1 MKDICPNL
9 HNKQV
14 AQEYGELEDLF
25 GPDTAHLLWSRN
37 NGYSIDKAPNG
48 ADSILFGELLHI
60 TNGDRTRAI
69 ILKAKI
75 YSDEFL
81 KWFGDWTSEDKRF
94 KNANIIWGHPGTGKT
109 WMFEHGAKNII
120 DFDSEYKSKIGN
132 LKEREQ
138 LKKKI
143 GKSEYNKKL
152 DELFDQ
158 AKQEALKSGKKLLVS
173 DMHFLRNRSKDLDIV
188 TNISDQEFIQR
199 SHQRG
204 EHDEADKMEW
214 KNSINQAMKNIP
226 ESKILNTTGYISD
239 LFAKSNVSKVVDENG
254 EPKVMY
260 HGTDHGDF
268 KKFDLKYFGKTD
280 NGDNGRGFYFAYKKD
295 VALGYGETL
304 YPVYLSA
311 KRPFYHTGFETSSII
326 KGFNREYNP
335 TQRQL
340 FQQRIKSIQ
349 NRIQRS
355 QDLLKENNDPII
367 SKIELKKIQHNKD
380 ELKRLQDDL
389 KNKDEDFLNGKL
401 YNTLDEYDS
410 ILESDKHYQAVVKD
424 NYQIKSIF
432 NNGEFANQDD
442 IYQSPQGGLNMD
454 ASSRLSKIPSKG
466 DMPTLQKYL
475 KSHRGKVSSTAL
487 KLVMAAVNRYFNDN
501 DTGITY
507 EIVDTLP
514 GGEAAHYD
522 RANRV
527 IRINKNARFRN
538 ESKSLTPEVQTIAHE
553 MLHAVTVHAIET
565 NSRVREQ
572 FQHLLDV
579 TRNKLGD
586 KANYYGLTDVYEFV
600 AELSNAQFVQDLK
613 SIQLTRK
620 QTLLDRIKGVIKK
633 VYRQIFTSY
642 KDFIGSDNVYS
653 AAVEDLFSVMSNNVR
668 KDEDAVDVNRKDVY
682 RSISASQDKVDQ
694 IHKEITNLY
703 QQLYKN
709 YKKQFNK
716 GANRQKREDSLWAT
730 IRDLQAKDKKEA
742 SSIAIQQAFNQIG
755 VYTLDPVSGVIPSRR
770 DTVLGYLQEQS
781 QNGFDNVSAE
791 QIFDMKSNIIDFYN
805 DLCKYL
811 FDDKNSLDVQDQLNV
826 EKLSSTVHEINR
838 LWREASKVVADKIV
852 DENVDKYINTT
863 TEEANEIK
871 EVAKDWLHNNDMW
884 GDEGK
889 FTKFFNYSRNDSP
902 IIRQAFQ
909 MIQDAD
915 QETRRQSIA
924 VQQRIVKAYNKATSL
939 VDKAKLGNW
948 QTEFMER
955 DRDGNFTGLFRSA
968 VNRGQFKKDMEEFV
982 QQLNQKYDKIHGY
995 HYITDQVTKETLRSD
1010 TMSSI
1015 ENEVW
1020 VNGQPPVY
1028 VQYQLEL
1035 EKWICD
1041 HAHRRYSLIYYQE
1054 RLSQPYDM
1062 STRTGHGLSPR
1073 TLSRQK
1079 YIQDQLN
1086 YILQKCSD
1094 RKTGLAY
1101 PERLNQEDYNKLQ
1114 MWRDALQD
1122 LGNPFDMYGNRKSG
1136 EELQTALEIQAW
1148 NNWLQERTLYDV
1160 NYDAFDEEYQNIV
1173 DDIKAGKKTYN
1184 DLCRFVEAN
1193 SEYGLNP
1200 EFLDYVFKGSQVKK
1214 DYVTK
1219 MFQSSIKKLIKTKD
1233 GYVKDFSDVIF
1244 NYNPDGSV
1252 SIPDMWGYQRLGDI
1266 KNNQKASSSGIS
1278 KEEFERN
1285 FSVSP
1290 IPYTD
1295 ASGMHLAKD
1304 GTKFDPKNNPN
1315 NLISMS
1321 WFEYILKQY
1330 TDAVMDG
1337 RMDRFVSVDGLVGI
1351 DFSTLNGDRKKI
1363 EKWIAENILMYEKTW
1378 EDKYGNIK
1386 SEYVPLTIF
1395 NQLVPV
1401 EPGFGPSYKPTSRFI
1416 PKGRFTTKRGSVY
1429 KGIFDIQF
1437 SEDDRSG
1444 IQPDFAQYGDQE
1456 FVDMIKKGDAKA
1468 EYYKLLIDTMEQQ
1481 WDKLGLD
1488 PSYNRYKLPQ
1498 IEGTSLMKRSRA
1510 AKHPKKYLKN
1520 AASNAISAT
1529 SDDMQMRSGGDYVMR
1544 NGKWVLKTAP
1554 TRFIN
1559 EMDDPSMIS
1568 SDLAFTV
1575 GQFVQMTNNYLNK
1588 QKLQAKV
1595 ETLAYSLDAENRDV
1609 NHQHTGVRQFER
1621 YEKMLKQLFYEQ
1633 SETGEDLGEK
1643 PGKAEIAAAKA
1654 ARVARS
1660 GTAYLMLAYNIPS
1673 MFTGVFDSFTQM
1685 PAAAARNDQFGFK
1698 QLFYSYL
1705 VTFPKLFQAIANIGN
1720 PIANCKAVAMM
1731 QKDGLVKTSDETFK
1745 NAYHSRLRRA
1755 LAQSATGGYTMGD
1768 YMMNMLSQRC
1778 TYEAKKYYPGN
1789 NLVKE
1794 GFYTKA
1800 EFNRLMS
1807 KSGLTQKEIN
1817 RDWNDNIGE
1826 SLWNAYYFDNGIAKL
1841 KDKYKD
1847 VNLYDSK
1854 LSATIQQNMALLNGN
1869 APKNDQSSVS
1879 NTILHKFFF
1888 LMRNFFIRRAE
1899 HWFAGYKP
1907 DNVARKFEDSTEEI
1921 YRGSSTL
1928 RRQRRKRLSLTQE
1941 QKSRRQMYDYST
1953 GEANPAVLVNLL
1965 RGAQSQLA
1973 IFNQMMLHKQE
1984 RLTDP
1989 RKVNPNEA
1997 KALREFITWGLC
2009 LALLSVGWMMF
2020 HRYVEDDT
2028 KDLKPD
2034 NYEGSLPSIHN
2045 FIQQKVYLK
2054 LLDQVMFRV
2063 IDSQFQLWNPWQFV
2077 DMVKS
2082 ATTVTS
2088 AVEKMGTIPSVGLD
2102 LIGASGHEFDEII
2115 KSDSK
2120 YKYFPRWQRAL
2131 WSATPLNNIQT
2142 WSSWRGNDKV
2152 GRWYFDNTVTGTMFK
2167 SGGYEWKDKV
2177 EDEDSERMDDARM
2190 DEQRMDEQRIDDE
2203 RMD

>member
-1 MKDICPNL
+1 
-9 HNKQV
+9 
-14 AQEYGELEDLF
+14 
-25 GPDTAHLLWSRN
+25 
-37 NGYSIDKAPNG
+37 
-48 ADSILFGELLHI
+48 
-60 TNGDRTRAI
+60 
-69 ILKAKI
+69 
-75 YSDEFL
+75 
-81 KWFGDWTSEDKRF
+81 
-94 KNANIIWGHPGTGKT
+94 
-109 WMFEHGAKNII
+109 
-120 DFDSEYKSKIGN
+120 
-132 LKEREQ
+132 
-138 LKKKI
+138 
-143 GKSEYNKKL
+143 
-152 DELFDQ
+152 
-158 AKQEALKSGKKLLVS
+158 
-173 DMHFLRNRSKDLDIV
+173 MHFLRNRSKDLDIV

-1304 GTKFDPKNNPN
+1304 GTKFDPK
-1315 NLISMS
+1315 IT
-1321 WFEYILKQY
+1321 Q
-1330 TDAVMDG
+1330 
-1337 RMDRFVSVDGLVGI
+1337 
-1351 DFSTLNGDRKKI
+1351 
-1363 EKWIAENILMYEKTW
+1363 
-1378 EDKYGNIK
+1378 
-1386 SEYVPLTIF
+1386 TI
-1395 NQLVPV
+1395 
-1401 EPGFGPSYKPTSRFI
+1401 
-1416 PKGRFTTKRGSVY
+1416 
-1429 KGIFDIQF
+1429 
-1437 SEDDRSG
+1437 
-1444 IQPDFAQYGDQE
+1444 
-1456 FVDMIKKGDAKA
+1456 
-1468 EYYKLLIDTMEQQ
+1468 
-1481 WDKLGLD
+1481 
-1488 PSYNRYKLPQ
+1488 
-1498 IEGTSLMKRSRA
+1498 
-1510 AKHPKKYLKN
+1510 
-1520 AASNAISAT
+1520 
-1529 SDDMQMRSGGDYVMR
+1529 
-1544 NGKWVLKTAP
+1544 
-1554 TRFIN
+1554 
-1559 EMDDPSMIS
+1559 
-1568 SDLAFTV
+1568 
-1575 GQFVQMTNNYLNK
+1575 
-1588 QKLQAKV
+1588 
-1595 ETLAYSLDAENRDV
+1595 
-1609 NHQHTGVRQFER
+1609 
-1621 YEKMLKQLFYEQ
+1621 
-1633 SETGEDLGEK
+1633 
-1643 PGKAEIAAAKA
+1643 
-1654 ARVARS
+1654 
-1660 GTAYLMLAYNIPS
+1660 
-1673 MFTGVFDSFTQM
+1673 
-1685 PAAAARNDQFGFK
+1685 
-1698 QLFYSYL
+1698 
-1705 VTFPKLFQAIANIGN
+1705 
-1720 PIANCKAVAMM
+1720 
-1731 QKDGLVKTSDETFK
+1731 
-1745 NAYHSRLRRA
+1745 
-1755 LAQSATGGYTMGD
+1755 
-1768 YMMNMLSQRC
+1768 
-1778 TYEAKKYYPGN
+1778 
-1789 NLVKE
+1789 
-1794 GFYTKA
+1794 
-1800 EFNRLMS
+1800 
-1807 KSGLTQKEIN
+1807 
-1817 RDWNDNIGE
+1817 
-1826 SLWNAYYFDNGIAKL
+1826 
-1841 KDKYKD
+1841 
-1847 VNLYDSK
+1847 
-1854 LSATIQQNMALLNGN
+1854 
-1869 APKNDQSSVS
+1869 
-1879 NTILHKFFF
+1879 
-1888 LMRNFFIRRAE
+1888 
-1899 HWFAGYKP
+1899 
-1907 DNVARKFEDSTEEI
+1907 
-1921 YRGSSTL
+1921 
-1928 RRQRRKRLSLTQE
+1928 
-1941 QKSRRQMYDYST
+1941 
-1953 GEANPAVLVNLL
+1953 
-1965 RGAQSQLA
+1965 
-1973 IFNQMMLHKQE
+1973 
-1984 RLTDP
+1984 
-1989 RKVNPNEA
+1989 
-1997 KALREFITWGLC
+1997 
-2009 LALLSVGWMMF
+2009 
-2020 HRYVEDDT
+2020 
-2028 KDLKPD
+2028 
-2034 NYEGSLPSIHN
+2034 
-2045 FIQQKVYLK
+2045 
-2054 LLDQVMFRV
+2054 
-2063 IDSQFQLWNPWQFV
+2063 
-2077 DMVKS
+2077 
-2082 ATTVTS
+2082 
-2088 AVEKMGTIPSVGLD
+2088 
-2102 LIGASGHEFDEII
+2102 
-2115 KSDSK
+2115 
-2120 YKYFPRWQRAL
+2120 
-2131 WSATPLNNIQT
+2131 
-2142 WSSWRGNDKV
+2142 
-2152 GRWYFDNTVTGTMFK
+2152 
-2167 SGGYEWKDKV
+2167 
-2177 EDEDSERMDDARM
+2177 
-2190 DEQRMDEQRIDDE
+2190 
-2203 RMD
+2203 